1 MELVVLIVGGRMVPL
16 PRVTFLG
23 PANILKNSVPKAP
36 LVGVSGCV
44 AAVLEG
50 TGYAVDAG
58 IPGAEKSAGEVEAMI
73 VSDIDR
79 VGMFLGLG

>member
-1 MELVVLIVGGRMVPL
+1 MVPL

-23 PANILKNSVPKAP
+23 PAKILKNSVPKAP

-44 AAVLEG
+44 AAVWEG
-50 TGYAVDAG
+50 TGYPVDAG